1 MKLLD
6 WVILD
11 FPDDSDGKESCL
23 QETRVRSLGWGDPLE
38 KEMATCF
45 SILAW
50 ENPMDRGAW
59 QATYSPWGR
68 KESDTTERLTL
79 LLFKFSFK
87 LKLKEKFT
95 TWEKARKYI
104 FSCVYLFTYPPLH
117 GLGVFGVQGTMQAT
131 QHKTHTLTHTHT
143 HTHV

>member
-1 MKLLD
+1 MNR
-6 WVILD
+6 
-11 FPDDSDGKESCL
+11 E
-23 QETRVRSLGWGDPLE
+23 
-38 KEMATCF
+38 
-45 SILAW
+45 
-50 ENPMDRGAW
+50 AW

-143 HTHV
+143 HTSKAFKEVMEILLPPGCRVGGGSGESASKVFTSQC